1 MSFDTVMKYFREI
14 SAIPRGSGNT
24 EKISAYCER
33 FAEERGLDYI
43 RDKAGN
49 VIIKKEGHGNPV
61 ILQGHLD
68 MVCECEPPHV
78 HDFANEGIKLI
89 EKDGFLSAE
98 NTTLG
103 ADDGSA
109 AAIMLALLDDET
121 VNSPIE
127 AVFTVDE
134 EIGMPGAK
142 ALDMTTLNAR
152 TMINI
157 DSEEE
162 GVITAGCAG
171 GEIVTVALPLKTEKR
186 RGFKYELTVSGL
198 TGGHSGTEIGK
209 NRANAGK
216 LLGKLLRSIGGK
228 TDFSLVSAEGGNK
241 DNAIPRTASAVIVTQ
256 KDETELIRKSCGA
269 FEAVMKKTFAETDP
283 QLEIGME
290 VRGETEEAA
299 ADAKELI
306 KFICGA
312 PCGVLALDSE
322 KNVLTSV
329 NMGILKVKNG
339 AAEICFSF
347 RSNLADGYESEAQR
361 IEQGAA
367 ALGGKTQR
375 SGKYPCWEYCA
386 ESPLRGAV
394 IECYRE
400 QTGREARVEVIH
412 AGLECG
418 IFASK
423 LSGLD
428 AVSIGP
434 DIFDIHTP
442 KERMS
447 IESFERTYELVKAV
461 LKKIN
466 SAFAGE

>member
-241 DNAIPRTASAVIVTQ
+241 DNAIPRTASAVIVTP
-256 KDETELIRKSCGA
+256 KNETELIKKICGA
-269 FEAVMKKTFAETDP
+269 FETVMKKTFSETDP
-283 QLEIGME
+283 LLKIGAE
-290 VRGETEEAA
+290 SCGETEEPSSRA
-299 ADAKELI
+299 ENLI

-329 NMGILKVKNG
+329 NMGILKAENG
-339 AAEICFSF
+339 TSEICFSF
-347 RSNLADGYESEAQR
+347 RSNLADGFENEAQR
-361 IEQGAA
+361 IEQNAA
-367 ALGGKTQR
+367 KLGGKTQR
-375 SGKYPCWEYCA
+375 SGKYPCWEYSA
-386 ESPLRGAV
+386 ESPLRAAV
-394 IECYRE
+394 SECYKE
-400 QTGREARVEVIH
+400 QTGKNARVEVIH

-447 IESFERTYELVKAV
+447 IDSFERTYELIKAV

-466 SAFAGE
+466 

>member
-109 AAIMLALLDDET
+109 AAIMLALLEDET

-186 RGFKYELTVSGL
+186 RGFKYELTVSG
-198 TGGHSGTEIGK
+198 
-209 NRANAGK
+209 
-216 LLGKLLRSIGGK
+216 
-228 TDFSLVSAEGGNK
+228 
-241 DNAIPRTASAVIVTQ
+241 
-256 KDETELIRKSCGA
+256 
-269 FEAVMKKTFAETDP
+269 
-283 QLEIGME
+283 
-290 VRGETEEAA
+290 
-299 ADAKELI
+299 
-306 KFICGA
+306 
-312 PCGVLALDSE
+312 
-322 KNVLTSV
+322 
-329 NMGILKVKNG
+329 
-339 AAEICFSF
+339 
-347 RSNLADGYESEAQR
+347 
-361 IEQGAA
+361 
-367 ALGGKTQR
+367 
-375 SGKYPCWEYCA
+375 
-386 ESPLRGAV
+386 
-394 IECYRE
+394 
-400 QTGREARVEVIH
+400 
-412 AGLECG
+412 
-418 IFASK
+418 
-423 LSGLD
+423 
-428 AVSIGP
+428 
-434 DIFDIHTP
+434 
-442 KERMS
+442 
-447 IESFERTYELVKAV
+447 
-461 LKKIN
+461 
-466 SAFAGE
+466 